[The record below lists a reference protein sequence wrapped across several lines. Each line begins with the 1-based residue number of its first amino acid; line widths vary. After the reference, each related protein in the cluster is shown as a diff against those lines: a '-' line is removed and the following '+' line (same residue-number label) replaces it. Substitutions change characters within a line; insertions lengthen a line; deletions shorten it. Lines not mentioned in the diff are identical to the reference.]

1 MIRKGISLC
10 VIAAI
15 SVFLVAGC
23 GGEKNV
29 DPYAKVSLR
38 QALYGPPVVS
48 KGFKYK
54 IVNPEIVEAAGHL
67 CLVREGNITSMIAG
81 RSLADKIE
89 GLDKSNITFNVV
101 KEYSPYVHFQCEQV
115 VSGQDTVFISASG
128 SILYPTIKKAGEF
141 RAKDYEETN
150 LSSFKWNDSAG
161 LRKARDKKYEVKGMV
176 SQVEEDGE
184 KVWMLTGGRDTAL
197 RVVNL
202 DDSILM
208 VLRMLTDANM
218 EFDGGITFTEEEEW
232 ADRRSNHVSGT
243 VTIDW
248 VTYGDFVFSII

>member
-23 GGEKNV
+23 GGEKTV

-54 IVNPEIVEAAGHL
+54 IVDPEIVEAAGHL

-89 GLDKSNITFNVV
+89 GLDKSHITFNVV
-101 KEYSPYVHFQCEQV
+101 KKYSPYVHFQCEQV

-128 SILYPTIKKAGEF
+128 SILFPTIKKAGEF
-141 RAKDYEETN
+141 RAKDYDEASLNT
-150 LSSFKWNDSAG
+150 FRWNDSAG
-161 LRKARDKKYEVKGMV
+161 LQRSRDRKFEVKGKIAL
-176 SQVEEDGE
+176 VEEDGE
-184 KVWMLTGGRDTAL
+184 NVWMITGGRDTAL

-202 DDSILM
+202 DDSLLM
-208 VLRMLTDANM
+208 VLRMLSEANM
-218 EFDGGITFTEEEEW
+218 EFNGGITFNEEEEW

-243 VTIDW
+243 VTVDW

>member
-10 VIAAI
+10 VVVAI

-38 QALYGPPVVS
+38 QALYGPPVIS

-54 IVNPEIVEAAGHL
+54 IVDPEIVEAAGHL
-67 CLVREGNITSMIAG
+67 CLVRDGNITSMIAG
-81 RSLADKIE
+81 RSLAEKIE
-89 GLDKSNITFNVV
+89 GLDKSHLTFNVV
-101 KEYSPYVHFQCEQV
+101 KKYSPYVHFQCEQV
-115 VSGQDTVFISASG
+115 VSGQDTVFISSSG
-128 SILYPTIKKAGEF
+128 SILFPAIKKADEF
-141 RAKDYEETN
+141 RAKDYDETGLN
-150 LSSFKWNDSAG
+150 HFKWNDSAG
-161 LRKARDKKYEVKGMV
+161 LRKARDQKFEVKGMV
-176 SQVEEDGE
+176 SQVDEDGE
-184 KVWMLTGGRDTAL
+184 NVWMIKGGRDTAL

-208 VLRMLTDANM
+208 VLRMLTEANM
-218 EFDGGITFTEEEEW
+218 EFDGGITFNEEENW
-232 ADRRSNHVSGT
+232 TDRRSNHVSGT